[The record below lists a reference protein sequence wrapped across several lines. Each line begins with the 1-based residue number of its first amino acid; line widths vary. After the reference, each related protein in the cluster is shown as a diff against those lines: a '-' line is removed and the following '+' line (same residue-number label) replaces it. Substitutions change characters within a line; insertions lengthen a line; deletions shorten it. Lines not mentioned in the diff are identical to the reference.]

1 MVEIFANNGESI
13 PNELLY
19 GEIHGLKKDDNGTG
33 LAGALIGLF
42 RSDETEFST
51 DTAIMT
57 VISSEDGSFSFAN
70 LPYGAWIVREIAAP
84 EGFILSETAYK
95 VSVSENGEVIEIEIE
110 NAMIRGKVQLVKV
123 DEDYPDSK
131 LTGAI
136 FELYRDSN
144 GNKELDADDEKLG
157 ELSEVS
163 IGVYEQDALS
173 YGGYFVKEAKAPEG
187 FILDE
192 NAYYFEIK
200 EQGETVI
207 VENEAGVGF
216 VNPPQRGGLKIFKTS
231 SDKKVEGF
239 SFRVTGPN
247 GYEQI
252 FTTDKNGEILIE
264 GLRIGDYRVSEVSD
278 SVSAAYVLPADQ
290 IVTVTAGDIA
300 RVVMH
305 NELRDTPKTGDNRNP
320 ALWYALTG
328 LSFTGMAVCGFL
340 AARKKRKGDVE

>member
-13 PNELLY
+13 QNELLY

-42 RSDETEFST
+42 RSDETEFGS

-70 LPYGAWIVREIAAP
+70 VPYGNWIVREIAAP
-84 EGFILSETAYK
+84 EGFILSETAYE
-95 VSVSENGEVIEIEIE
+95 VSVSEHGEVIEIEIE
-110 NAMIRGKVQLVKV
+110 NAPIRGKVQLVKV
-123 DEDYPDSK
+123 DQDFPDSK

-163 IGVYEQDALS
+163 IGVYEQDALP

-187 FILDE
+187 FVLDE

-200 EQGETVI
+200 EHGATVI

-216 VNPPQRGGLKIFKTS
+216 VNPSQRGGLKIFKTS

-247 GYEQI
+247 GYEQV
-252 FTTDKNGEILIE
+252 FTTDENGEILIE
-264 GLRIGDYRVSEVSD
+264 GLRIGDYRVSEISD

-328 LSFTGMAVCGFL
+328 FSFMGMAVCGFL
-340 AARKKRKGDVE
+340 AARKKRKGDAE